1 MTLKKRFYF
10 TLVCLTGF
18 SLLGALVMIWYTYR
32 MEALLTGITEE
43 GLAAFKAAGD
53 LETALVNQ
61 KGFVTYYLLDDDPTW
76 LRQLGQHRQIF
87 IDRLVEARRLAQSPS
102 LQEGIERIEDEYRR
116 YVESKDKVIAYYRS
130 GQREAGA
137 RLHREV
143 RQHFFAI
150 IDLCEDYKRQH
161 GEKIASLTAAAGKE
175 AFRLRIIAA
184 VTIFLCLGF
193 AGVLAFIL
201 GIQILHPLQQL
212 SRATGRLPE
221 NGARELDVVA
231 ALNRSVRGLLADV
244 DQTQIELAKSREHLL
259 QSEKMAMVG
268 KLAAGMAHSIRNP
281 FTSIKMRLFSLN
293 RTLDLNPAQKED
305 FDVISQE
312 IRHVDTIVQNFLEF
326 SRPPKLKMQPVSPST
341 VVDMALQLLEHRL
354 KAYEVTV
361 TVHRT
366 APLPD
371 ISADPE
377 QLKEVLVNLIVNACE
392 AIGREGR
399 IDIHEQKAVARSLGP
414 VAQLRVVD
422 NGPGMPEGLR
432 EKILQPFFTTKEEGT
447 GLGLSI
453 AVRIIAEHG
462 GWLDVASGPDGGAAF
477 TITLPIKEDKG
488 GHDPD
493 HR

>member
-1 MTLKKRFYF
+1 MNLKQRFYI
-10 TLVCLTGF
+10 TLTALAGF

-32 MEALLTGITEE
+32 MEALLTGITERE
-43 GLAAFKAAGD
+43 LAAFKAAGA

-76 LRQLGQHRQIF
+76 LRRLGEYRQIF
-87 IDRLVEARRLAQSPS
+87 NDRLAEARRLADSPD
-102 LQEGIERIEDEYRR
+102 LKAGIGRIESEYQR
-116 YVESKDKVIAYYRS
+116 YIQAKDQVIQHYRQ
-130 GQREAGA
+130 GQREAGT
-137 RLHREV
+137 RLHQDV

-150 IDLCEDYKRQH
+150 MDLCEDYKRQH
-161 GEKIASLTAAAGKE
+161 AEKITRLTVAAGRE
-175 AFRLRIIAA
+175 AFHLRIIAA
-184 VTIFLCLGF
+184 TTISFCLIC

-201 GIQILHPLQQL
+201 AVQILRPLKRLAQ
-212 SRATGRLPE
+212 ATGKHQDCADT
-221 NGARELDVVA
+221 GQDVMA
-231 ALNRSVRGLLADV
+231 ALNHSVRDLIADV
-244 DQTQIELAKSREHLL
+244 DQTQSELAKSREHLL

-293 RTLDLNPAQKED
+293 RTLVLNAGQKED
-305 FDVISQE
+305 FEVIGQE
-312 IRHVDTIVQNFLEF
+312 IRHVDTILQNFLEF
-326 SRPPKLKMQPVSPST
+326 SRPPKLKMQPVSPSA

-361 TVHRT
+361 TVHR
-366 APLPD
+366 AVSLPE

-392 AIGREGR
+392 AIGRDGCIEIFEKTAAIRPTGR
-399 IDIHEQKAVARSLGP
+399 AAV
-414 VAQLRVVD
+414 LRLVD
-422 NGPGMPEGLR
+422 NGPGIPAPLR

-462 GWLDVASGPDGGAAF
+462 GWLDVQSEAGQGAAF
-477 TITLPIKEDKG
+477 IITLPIQEPADE
-488 GHDPD
+488 HDSD

>member
-1 MTLKKRFYF
+1 MTLKQRFYL
-10 TLVCLTGF
+10 TLAALAGF

-32 MEALLTGITEE
+32 MEGLLTGITEQE
-43 GLAAFKAAGD
+43 LAAFKVAGE

-76 LRQLGQHRQIF
+76 LRQLGQYRQIF
-87 IDRLVEARRLAQSPS
+87 IDRLVEARRLAQNPS
-102 LQEGIERIEDEYRR
+102 LREGIDRIEEEYRR
-116 YVESKDKVIAYYRS
+116 YVESKDQVIAYYRS

-143 RQHFFAI
+143 RQHFFSI
-150 IDLCEDYKRQH
+150 IDLCEDYRRQH
-161 GEKIASLTAAAGKE
+161 GEKIAGLTAAAGKE
-175 AFRLRIIAA
+175 AFRLRIIAG
-184 VTIFLCLGF
+184 VTIVLCIGC
-193 AGVLAFIL
+193 AAVLAFIL
-201 GIQILHPLQQL
+201 GVQVLRPLRRL
-212 SRATGRLPE
+212 SQVTGRHQADSTA
-221 NGARELDVVA
+221 GLDVVA
-231 ALNRSVRGLLADV
+231 ALNRSVRGLIADV
-244 DQTQIELAKSREHLL
+244 DQTQNELAKSREHLL

-293 RTLDLNPAQKED
+293 RTLDLTPAQKED
-305 FDVISQE
+305 FDVIGQE

-326 SRPPKLKMQPVSPST
+326 SRPPKLKMQSVSPST

-361 TVHRT
+361 TVRRT
-366 APLPD
+366 APLPE
-371 ISADPE
+371 ISGDPE

-399 IDIHEQKAVARSLGP
+399 IDIHEQTAVVPSRGS

-422 NGPGMPEGLR
+422 NGPGIAEGLR

-462 GWLDVASGPDGGAAF
+462 GWLDVASGPGGGAAF
-477 TITLPIKEDKG
+477 TISLPIKEADS

>member
-1 MTLKKRFYF
+1 MTLKKRFYLA
-10 TLVCLTGF
+10 LVALTGF
-18 SLLGALVMIWYTYR
+18 SLLGALVMIGYTYR
-32 MEALLTGITEE
+32 MEALLTGITRE
-43 GLAAFKAAGD
+43 GLAAFKVAGE
-53 LETALVNQ
+53 LEAALVNQ
-61 KGFVTYYLLDDDPTW
+61 KGFVTYYLLDNDPTW
-76 LRQLGQHRQIF
+76 LRQLGQYRQIF
-87 IDRLVEARRLAQSPS
+87 IDRLAEARRLAQSPS
-102 LQEGIERIEDEYRR
+102 LRDGIARIEDEYRR
-116 YVESKDKVIAYYRS
+116 YVESKDQVIAYYRG

-143 RQHFFAI
+143 REHFFAI
-150 IDLCEDYKRQH
+150 IELCEDYKRQH
-161 GEKIASLTAAAGKE
+161 GERIASLTAAAGKE
-175 AFRLRIIAA
+175 AFRLRIIAGVTMLVCIGCA
-184 VTIFLCLGF
+184 V
-193 AGVLAFIL
+193 VLAFIL
-201 GIQILHPLQQL
+201 GIQILRPLQQL
-212 SRATGRLPE
+212 SRATGRHPAD
-221 NGARELDVVA
+221 GTAGLDVVA
-231 ALNRSVRGLLADV
+231 ALNRSVRGLIADV
-244 DQTQIELAKSREHLL
+244 DQTQTELAKSREHLL

-293 RTLDLNPAQKED
+293 RTLDLTPAQKED

-312 IRHVDTIVQNFLEF
+312 MRHVDTIVQNFLEF

-341 VVDMALQLLEHRL
+341 VVGMALQLLEHRL

-361 TVHRT
+361 TVHRLT
-366 APLPD
+366 PLPE
-371 ISADPE
+371 ISGDPE

-399 IDIHEQKAVARSLGP
+399 IDIHEQTAVAPSRGP

-422 NGPGMPEGLR
+422 NGPGIAEGLR

-462 GWLDVASGPDGGAAF
+462 GWIDVGAGPGGGAAF
-477 TITLPIKEDKG
+477 TVSLPIKEVEG

>member
-1 MTLKKRFYF
+1 MTLKKRFYL
-10 TLVCLTGF
+10 TLLALTGF
-18 SLLGALVMIWYTYR
+18 SLIGALVMIWYTYR
-32 MEALLTGITEE
+32 MEALLTEVTEKE
-43 GLAAFKAAGD
+43 LAAYKTAGA
-53 LETALVNQ
+53 LETALVHQ
-61 KGFVTYYLLDDDPTW
+61 KGFVTYYLLDGDPTW
-76 LRQLGQHRQIF
+76 LRQLGQYRQVF
-87 IDRLVEARRLAQSPS
+87 IERLAEARRLAQSSS
-102 LQEGIERIEDEYRR
+102 LHEMIDQIEKEYQR
-116 YVESKDKVIAYYRS
+116 YVASKDQVINYYRS
-130 GQREAGA
+130 GQREAGE
-137 RLHREV
+137 RLHRQV
-143 RQHFFAI
+143 RRHFFTI
-150 IDLCEDYKRQH
+150 LDLCENYKREH
-161 GEKIASLTAAAGKE
+161 TEKIAVVTAAAGKE

-184 VTIFLCLGF
+184 VTILLCLGC

-201 GIQILHPLQQL
+201 GIQVLRPLQQL
-212 SRATGRLPE
+212 SRATGRHPE
-221 NGARELDVVA
+221 AEAQELDVVA
-231 ALNRSVRGLLADV
+231 ALNRSVRGLISDV
-244 DQTQIELAKSREHLL
+244 DQAQIELAKSREHLL

-293 RTLDLNPAQKED
+293 RTLDLTPAQKED

-361 TVHRT
+361 TVHRR
-366 APLPD
+366 APLPE

-392 AIGREGR
+392 AIGREGH
-399 IDIHEQKAVARSLGP
+399 IDLHEQTAVVRSRGL

-422 NGPGMPEGLR
+422 NGPGIPEGLR

-462 GWLDVASGPDGGAAF
+462 GWLDVASGPGGGAAF
-477 TITLPIKEDKG
+477 TITLPIKEDES
-488 GHDPD
+488 DNDTD